1 MDLQYQSIALAME
14 DKDDELPVA
23 YIAALTQIS
32 RFAPDAFE
40 QKSDVI
46 MTYLIKRVLMVPS
59 PVDPVSYFYLSLLS
73 LHGLITAFPPSFLG
87 G

>member
-1 MDLQYQSIALAME
+1 ME

-59 PVDPVSYFYLSLLS
+59 PLDPVSYFYLSLLS
-73 LHGLITAFPPSFLG
+73 LHGLITLFLLRF
-87 G
+87 

>member
-1 MDLQYQSIALAME
+1 ME
-14 DKDDELPVA
+14 DKDTELPVA

-59 PVDPVSYFYLSLLS
+59 PVDPVSYYHLSFCCCPLAYRRLFLLRS
-73 LHGLITAFPPSFLG
+73 
-87 G
+87 